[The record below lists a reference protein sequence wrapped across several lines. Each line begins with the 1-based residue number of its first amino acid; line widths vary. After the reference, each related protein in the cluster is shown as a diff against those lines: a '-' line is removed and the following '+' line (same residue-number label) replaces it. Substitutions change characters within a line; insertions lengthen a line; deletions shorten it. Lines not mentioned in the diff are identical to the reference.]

1 MKYEI
6 KGGAF
11 PVVICV
17 LEEGEVMTTS
27 PGAMS
32 WMSANMTNDSKL
44 ASAGSMLGRLVTGES
59 VAMNNYSPTSG
70 QGFIAFASDSP
81 GEIRPIKLD
90 GTRSYICQKGSFLA
104 CTAGVTLSSHVNSG
118 VGVGLLGGEGF
129 VMQKLSGTGIA
140 FVEMRGAVI
149 EYELEPEQ
157 TLVVSSGHLAF
168 MEDSV
173 TMKIKKVEGGLKNM
187 VLGGEG
193 FTQTTLTGPG
203 HVWLAT
209 IKPMVYSLAGNKRI
223 LLGK

>member
-6 KGGAF
+6 KGGTF

-32 WMSANMTNDSKL
+32 WMSSNMTNDSKL
-44 ASAGSMLGRLVTGES
+44 AGAGSMLGRLVTGES
-59 VAMNNYSPTSG
+59 IAMNNYSPTSG
-70 QGFIAFASDSP
+70 EGMIAFASDSP
-81 GEIRPIKLD
+81 GEIRPIHLD

-104 CTAGVTLSSHVNSG
+104 CTSGVTLSSHINSN
-118 VGVGLLGGEGF
+118 VGVGILGGEGF
-129 VMQKLSGTGIA
+129 VMQKLTGTGTA
-140 FVEMRGAVI
+140 FVELRGAVI
-149 EYELEPEQ
+149 EYELEAGQ
-157 TLVVSSGHLAF
+157 TLVVSTGHLAY
-168 MEDSV
+168 MEDTVS
-173 TMKIKKVEGGLKNM
+173 MNIKKVEGGFKNM

-209 IKPMVYSLAGNKRI
+209 IRPMIYSVAGKKG